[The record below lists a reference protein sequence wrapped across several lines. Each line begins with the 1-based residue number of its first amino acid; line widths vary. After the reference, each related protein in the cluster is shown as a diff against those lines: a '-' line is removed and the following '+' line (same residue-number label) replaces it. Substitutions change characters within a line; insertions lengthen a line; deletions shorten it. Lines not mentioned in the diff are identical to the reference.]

1 MVRYMLLRSA
11 AVAMVFA
18 ATAVHAQVSH
28 AQVSHAQVSA
38 PGYGMYYIWVVRH
51 LPGNRYTG
59 FRFTEEHQWVLDP
72 AHQGWQPRKAVP

>member
-1 MVRYMLLRSA
+1 M
-11 AVAMVFA
+11 
-18 ATAVHAQVSH
+18 
-28 AQVSHAQVSA
+28 SHAQVSA